1 MLKKSFALAMSA
13 LALGMMAP
21 AAAQEAPAPRALVTH
36 KAPDAI
42 KADPAN
48 HLYLDLSN
56 GGTVEILLRPDVA
69 PKSVYRI
76 QQLATEG
83 FYNGIIFHRVIPGFM
98 AQGGDPMGTGQGGS
112 ELPDL
117 QAEFNRLPHVR
128 GAFAMARAQDENSAN
143 SQFYIMFTANLSLDF
158 DYTVTGRV
166 VNGMNVVDN
175 IAPGQP
181 PAQPTSIVRAYL
193 GGPLPAAP
201 HVIESA
207 ETAEVADAD

>member
-1 MLKKSFALAMSA
+1 MFKYIGLALSA
-13 LALGMMAP
+13 LTLTVAAP
-21 AAAQEAPAPRALVTH
+21 AAAQDIKVATHRAPEE
-36 KAPDAI
+36 I

-48 HLYLDLSN
+48 HLFLELSN
-56 GGTVEILLRPDVA
+56 GGTVEIQLRPDIA
-69 PKSVYRI
+69 PQSVYRI

-98 AQGGDPMGTGQGGS
+98 AQGGDPTGTGTGGS

-117 QAEFNRLPHVR
+117 TQEFNRLPHVR
-128 GAFAMARAQDENSAN
+128 GAFAMARAQEEDSAN

-158 DYTVTGRV
+158 DYTVVGRV
-166 VNGMNVVDN
+166 AAGMNVVDS

-193 GGPLPAAP
+193 GGPMPAAP
-201 HVIESA
+201 QVIA
-207 ETAEVADAD
+207 EPAEVADAD

>member
-1 MLKKSFALAMSA
+1 MFNYIGLALSA
-13 LALGMMAP
+13 LTLSVASP
-21 AAAQEAPAPRALVTH
+21 ASAQEIKVANH
-36 KAPDAI
+36 KAPEEI

-48 HLYLDLSN
+48 HLFLDLSN
-56 GGTVEILLRPDVA
+56 GGTVEILLRPDIA
-69 PKSVYRI
+69 PQSVYRI

-98 AQGGDPMGTGQGGS
+98 AQGGDPMGTGEGGS

-128 GAFAMARAQDENSAN
+128 GAFAMARATDPNSAN

-158 DYTVTGRV
+158 DYTVVGRV
-166 VNGMNVVDN
+166 AKGMDVVDR

-181 PAQPTSIVRAYL
+181 PVQPTQIVRAYL
-193 GGPLPAAP
+193 GGPMPAAP
-201 HVIESA
+201 QIVVEP
-207 ETAEVADAD
+207 AEVVDAD